1 MNKKILKVI
10 ALSELIISIIMYFLV
25 AYQFDNDILVQ
36 KIMPNTDLEATLLRL
51 SIYIIPGIN
60 IISGIFKIVFS
71 TKGILCF
78 AAILE
83 ILSGILTLHFKG
95 KNDFMNIMGII
106 IIVLGV
112 ISIILSLTLKST
124 KKTKGDA

>member
-25 AYQFDNDILVQ
+25 AYQFDNDNLEK

-60 IISGIFKIVFS
+60 IISGIFKIFFS
-71 TKGILCF
+71 IKGILCF